1 MSHPNI
7 VQYKESFADQAYMVI
22 VMEYCEDGELG
33 FHIDKFRNE
42 GVVIPEKVVLNWFL
56 QIVMAVHYLHENN
69 ILHRD
74 LKTSNIFLT
83 GNGNIKIGDFGIA
96 KVLIFKLSFNWF

>member
-1 MSHPNI
+1 
-7 VQYKESFADQAYMVI
+7 
-22 VMEYCEDGELG
+22 MEYCEDGELG
-33 FHIDKFRNE
+33 FHIEKFKNDDML
-42 GVVIPEKVVLNWFL
+42 IPEKVVMNWFL
-56 QIVMAVHYLHENN
+56 QIVMAVHYLHDKN

-96 KVLIFKLSFNWF
+96 KVNLI

>member
-1 MSHPNI
+1 M
-7 VQYKESFADQAYMVI
+7 
-22 VMEYCEDGELG
+22 
-33 FHIDKFRNE
+33 
-42 GVVIPEKVVLNWFL
+42 VIPEKVIMNWFL
-56 QIVMAVHYLHENN
+56 QIVMAVHYLHDKN

-96 KVLIFKLSFNWF
+96 KVYFDLNAHTIILKYKSFTL

>member
-1 MSHPNI
+1 M
-7 VQYKESFADQAYMVI
+7 QYKESFMDNQYMVI
-22 VMEYCEDGELG
+22 LMEYCEDGELG
-33 FHIDKFRNE
+33 FHIDKFRDE
-42 GVVIPEKVVLNWFL
+42 GMVIPEKVVLNWFL
-56 QIVMAVHYLHENN
+56 QIVMAVHYLHENH

-96 KVLIFKLSFNWF
+96 KVILNLIHIPI

>member
-1 MSHPNI
+1 
-7 VQYKESFADQAYMVI
+7 
-22 VMEYCEDGELG
+22 MEYCEDGELG
-33 FHIDKFRNE
+33 FHIEKFKNDE
-42 GVVIPEKVVLNWFL
+42 MVIPEKVIMNWFL
-56 QIVMAVHYLHENN
+56 QIVMAVHYLHDKN

-96 KVLIFKLSFNWF
+96 KVNFDLNAHTIILQ